1 MIQKFSNL
9 RPNTLKKLKNSS
21 NNVILSIKKG
31 LIHYFLCIKPMPSIW
46 LQGKDLNLRP
56 PGYGP
61 DELPTALP
69 CDVITIIKS
78 V

>member
-1 MIQKFSNL
+1 MT
-9 RPNTLKKLKNSS
+9 RLKKSTDNI
-21 NNVILSIKKG
+21 NAVMIN
-31 LIHYFLCIKPMPSIW
+31 W

-78 V
+78 LSIQNQLKDVENQRLFFNFYK